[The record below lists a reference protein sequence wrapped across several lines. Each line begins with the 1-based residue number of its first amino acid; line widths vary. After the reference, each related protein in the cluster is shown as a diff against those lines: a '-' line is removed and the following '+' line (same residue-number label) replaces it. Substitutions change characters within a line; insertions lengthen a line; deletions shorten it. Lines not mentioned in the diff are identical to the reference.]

1 MTNEQR
7 RTVTEITTKSGGLF
21 WGVVLLVVGLLW
33 LLATL
38 NIITLD
44 LNIVWPL
51 LVVLAGIYLI
61 IAKLVS

>member
-1 MTNEQR
+1 MTNERR

-21 WGVVLLVVGLLW
+21 WGVVLLIVGLLW

-38 NIITLD
+38 NVITLD
-44 LNIVWPL
+44 LSIVWPL

-61 IAKLVS
+61 IAKLVT